1 MEQVSPRSPLQ
12 GERDTVTVT
21 GFFALCGNL

>member
-1 MEQVSPRSPLQ
+1 MEQVSLCSPLQ
-12 GERDTVTVT
+12 GEQDTVTVT